1 MHQWQPTG
9 GNQPLDGAQ
18 GDTELLGGVSF
29 GYEQSPRHGRG
40 SGRGAVCWH
49 NLASPNAIAQES
61 DEILDLGWY
70 SAAFCA

>member
-29 GYEQSPRHGRG
+29 GYKQSSRHLRR
-40 SGRGAVCWH
+40 SGRGAERWR
-49 NLASPNAIAQES
+49 NLASPDAIDQES
-61 DEILDLGWY
+61 NEILDLGWY